1 MVRRRP
7 SPLILRYRG
16 VILPAIGPCVI
27 LAPVVFVVAI
37 VGMLCWPF
45 VVFAAVA
52 LWGFS
57 WIVERVFMAL
67 GVSGAAG
74 LFARTTRVMRLVA
87 KPWTYYDA
95 PGTPA
100 ADDTIAAPKRDATSN
115 APDPSD
121 PR

>member
-7 SPLILRYRG
+7 FLLILRYRG
-16 VILPAIGPCVI
+16 VILPAIGPCMI

-45 VVFAAVA
+45 VVLAAVP
-52 LWGFS
+52 LWGLS
-57 WIVERVFMAL
+57 WIVERGLVAI
-67 GVSGAAG
+67 GVTSAVGV
-74 LFARTTRVMRLVA
+74 FARATRVMRFVA

-100 ADDTIAAPKRDATSN
+100 ADDTITAPKRDATRN